1 MEVRYN
7 MEVRFLNHIK
17 KNRYTK
23 STISI
28 LQKSMR
34 TNFEN
39 NISNLI
45 IGNQN
50 QHQHQHQHRDEV

>member
-1 MEVRYN
+1 
-7 MEVRFLNHIK
+7 
-17 KNRYTK
+17 
-23 STISI
+23 
-28 LQKSMR
+28 MR